1 LKDPDA
7 VALIWA
13 LQAESHQPG
22 GLEQVAR
29 EVLAAWPERKRAV
42 DGFDETRVVVEY
54 QRGLC
59 PELERLYREA
69 YAAPN
74 ATVRETRWDEINRLE
89 MRLEQDPRICK
100 HPSLIHYFEA
110 KCGQELERLY
120 GAAYAAPNATVRETR
135 WDVGAAAMLA
145 SEFDL
150 FHEKIAR
157 FCLDPAIPVA
167 DGWPYCFPALFS
179 TLQERYA
186 RQAAAAVASMTHT
199 ELSRAVWSELDTAL
213 SAGGLS
219 LLTAPGGTGLSHA
232 AQAWRAALPG
242 RAVHFEVPAGNDMT
256 SFFRSLAHSLG
267 DAEGTSHK
275 AIQLKERAAHVLET
289 RQLVLLVDKA
299 KNLFPNNGYRYG
311 FPERLEWLLSD
322 VVGRGVPVVLLADES
337 LWTWLGFIEK
347 RTGWDRGAL
356 VNQARVRA
364 LPGNL
369 TVADV
374 EAVTRA
380 MLPQAE
386 ASARRALA
394 QVAFLPPPL
403 SFHRLRNY
411 ARLALDRAGQHGRE
425 RVMLEDVQA
434 LMPECQ
440 ASARALSAGLTQANE
455 ARDRRSPRPG
465 RNAAWPSRRAA
476 TTIVS
481 SADVSLRSAPANEI
495 LPVAGEPQP
504 VCRLTAATL
513 HGRRQTELVPG

>member
-59 PELERLYREA
+59 PELERLYREV
-69 YAAPN
+69 YATPN
-74 ATVRETRWDEINRLE
+74 ATVRETRWDEIYRLE

-110 KCGQELERLY
+110 KCGQES
-120 GAAYAAPNATVRETR
+120 
-135 WDVGAAAMLA
+135 VGAAAMLA

-157 FCLDPAIPVA
+157 FCLDPALPVA
-167 DGWPYCFPALFS
+167 DGWPYCFPALYS
-179 TLQERYA
+179 TLQERRA

-232 AQAWRAALPG
+232 AKAWRSAQPG
-242 RAVHFEVPAGNDMT
+242 RAVHFEVPAGNDQT
-256 SFFRSLAHSLG
+256 SFLRSLAHSLG

-289 RQLVLLVDKA
+289 RQRLLIVDNA
-299 KNLFPNNGYRYG
+299 KNLFPSNGYRYG

-322 VVGRGVPVVLLADES
+322 VVGRGVTVVLLADES

-347 RTGWDRGAL
+347 RTGWDRSAL
-356 VNQARVRA
+356 VNQSRVRA

-369 TVADV
+369 SVADV

-394 QVAFLPPPL
+394 QVALLPPPL

-411 ARLALDRAGQHGRE
+411 ARLALDRAGQNGRE

-465 RNAAWPSRRAA
+465 RNAARPSRRAA

-495 LPVAGEPQP
+495 LRVAGEPQP